1 MAVLLVLLVIVLPTT
16 YASGSG
22 VLIVNENVA
31 TESLT
36 KTEVM
41 NIFLGKKATWENG
54 NKITF
59 VTLKDGDT
67 HKTFLRTYIRKTPEQ
82 FNYYWKRMLFTGK
95 GVIPKSFES
104 DQEVIEF
111 VSRNK
116 NTVGYLSNPTTAA
129 GIKMISIA
137 E

>member
-1 MAVLLVLLVIVLPTT
+1 
-16 YASGSG
+16 
-22 VLIVNENVA
+22 
-31 TESLT
+31 
-36 KTEVM
+36 M